1 MNTIQVRNPRTGE
14 NDYSFESTSS
24 DEISNIV
31 AELKQN
37 QPSWASKSVDE
48 RADVLDQW
56 AKMVAES
63 DELLEALIA
72 DTGRYFICT
81 GEVAQVTK
89 MVPGWRELGNRVFSE
104 Q

>member
-37 QPSWASKSVDE
+37 QSSWASKSVDE

-56 AKMVAES
+56 AKKVAES

-72 DTGRYFICT
+72 DTGRYFI
-81 GEVAQVTK
+81 
-89 MVPGWRELGNRVFSE
+89 
-104 Q
+104 